1 MSCCEAFD
9 SRLLD
14 LPITGSSTLCVRCRK
29 SDSKLEWYTYKM
41 NRVFKTFLLW
51 LLLAALPLQGFAA
64 AVQTSCGPM
73 AHHGLSEMAMEP
85 LHHHASDNAANSLT
99 VKSAK
104 PSGDSADAKQKSSF
118 CSACA
123 TCCVGA
129 VAPPSVFPLTPVY
142 SSSLAAIS
150 TLSPL
155 VTGFIP
161 TGLERPPKRIT
172 A

>member
-1 MSCCEAFD
+1 M
-9 SRLLD
+9 
-14 LPITGSSTLCVRCRK
+14 K
-29 SDSKLEWYTYKM
+29 WYTYEM
-41 NRVFKTFLLW
+41 NCVLKTFMLW

-73 AHHGLSEMAMEP
+73 AHHDSSEMVMQGDS
-85 LHHHASDNAANSLT
+85 HDHKGDGAANHST
-99 VKSAK
+99 VAAAKS
-104 PSGDSADAKQKSSF
+104 SGGSVDTKHKSSF

-129 VAPPSVFPLTPVY
+129 VAPPSVSVLTPVY
-142 SSSLAAIS
+142 SSSLPVVS
-150 TLSPL
+150 SLSPL

-161 TGLERPPKRIT
+161 AGLERPPKRIT

>member
-1 MSCCEAFD
+1 M
-9 SRLLD
+9 
-14 LPITGSSTLCVRCRK
+14 K
-29 SDSKLEWYTYKM
+29 WYPDEM

-73 AHHGLSEMAMEP
+73 AHHGSSEMVMQAES
-85 LHHHASDNAANSLT
+85 HDHEGDGAASSSTEAAS
-99 VKSAK
+99 KSF
-104 PSGDSADAKQKSSF
+104 SHSVDAKHKSSF

-129 VAPPSVFPLTPVY
+129 VAPPCVSVLTPVY
-142 SSSLAAIS
+142 SSSLPVFFSPA
-150 TLSPL
+150 PL

-161 TGLERPPKRIT
+161 AGLERPPKRIT

>member
-1 MSCCEAFD
+1 M
-9 SRLLD
+9 
-14 LPITGSSTLCVRCRK
+14 K
-29 SDSKLEWYTYKM
+29 WYTDEM
-41 NRVFKTFLLW
+41 NRILKTFLLW

-73 AHHGLSEMAMEP
+73 AHHGSSEMATQAQSHNHE
-85 LHHHASDNAANSLT
+85 
-99 VKSAK
+99 
-104 PSGDSADAKQKSSF
+104 GDSATSSSTEAASKSFRHSVDAKHKSSF

-129 VAPPSVFPLTPVY
+129 VAPPSVSVLTPVY
-142 SSSLAAIS
+142 SSSLPVVFSPA
-150 TLSPL
+150 PL

-161 TGLERPPKRIT
+161 AGLERPPKRIT